1 MNPKTIASAVLL
13 LFVGA
18 SVVYLVVTEVRQRA
32 TTAPA
37 SQSAVP
43 EEGAA
48 TGAGGGREAEAPR
61 RATTA
66 PVSQSAVPQEG
77 AATEAG
83 GGRETEA
90 PQRAA
95 TAPVSQSA
103 VPQEGAATEAGGD
116 QETEAP
122 RRVVAAP
129 VSQPAVPEEGA
140 ATEAGSNQK
149 PDASE
154 TPSTVIAYYFHGTRR
169 CKTCLTIEAYADE
182 TMRAGFQQE
191 LETGR
196 LTWLVLN
203 VEKPENEHFV
213 QDFELATRSVVLVEV
228 KDGKTEKWKSLDKV
242 WKLVGDKEAFV
253 AYIQKETADY
263 LGLVK

>member
-116 QETEAP
+116 QETP
-122 RRVVAAP
+122 LRSLSPPFLRKVRRRKR
-129 VSQPAVPEEGA
+129 A
-140 ATEAGSNQK
+140 ATKSR
-149 PDASE
+149 
-154 TPSTVIAYYFHGTRR
+154 TR
-169 CKTCLTIEAYADE
+169 A
-182 TMRAGFQQE
+182 
-191 LETGR
+191 
-196 LTWLVLN
+196 
-203 VEKPENEHFV
+203 
-213 QDFELATRSVVLVEV
+213 
-228 KDGKTEKWKSLDKV
+228 
-242 WKLVGDKEAFV
+242 KLHP
-253 AYIQKETADY
+253 Q
-263 LGLVK
+263 